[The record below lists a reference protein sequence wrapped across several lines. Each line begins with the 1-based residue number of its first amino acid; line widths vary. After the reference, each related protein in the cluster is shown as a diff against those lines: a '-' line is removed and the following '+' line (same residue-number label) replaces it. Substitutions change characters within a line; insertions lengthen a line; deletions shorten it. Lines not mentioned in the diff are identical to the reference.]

1 MIDIKNLT
9 KVYNGKAAL
18 DDINLNIGDGQIVG
32 LVGENGSGK
41 TSLLRVLAGLERNY
55 KGSVKINEFRPG
67 GLTND
72 IVSYQPDHL
81 PLDKSMKI
89 NDIVALY
96 AKFYDDFN
104 ENKFYD
110 LLKGFDISPNLKLN
124 ECSKG
129 MREKIQIALSLSR
142 KAKVYLLDEPISGID
157 PKSRKMVIN
166 TIIENFD
173 YDGIL
178 LISTHLIAEIEKV
191 LDRAIFLKNGQ
202 IIVNESVD
210 DIRLKHNMGVEDYFA
225 EVM

>member
-9 KVYNGKAAL
+9 MVYNGKAAL
-18 DDINLNIGDGQIVG
+18 DNINLNIEDGQIVG

-41 TSLLRVLAGLERNY
+41 TTLLRILAGIERNY
-55 KGSVKINEFRPG
+55 MGSVKINGKKPG
-67 GLTND
+67 GRTNST
-72 IVSYQPDHL
+72 VSYQPDHL
-81 PLDKSMKI
+81 PLDKRTKI
-89 NDIVALY
+89 DNVVALY
-96 AKFYDDFN
+96 EKFYEDFN
-104 ENKFYD
+104 SKKFYD
-110 LLKGFDISPNLKLN
+110 LLKSFGISSDLKLN

-129 MREKIQIALSLSR
+129 MREKIQIALTLSR
-142 KAKVYLLDEPISGID
+142 KSKVYLLDEPISGVD

-191 LDRAIFLKNGQ
+191 LDRAIFVKNGQ
-202 IIVNESVD
+202 IIVDETVD
-210 DIRLKHNMGVEDYFA
+210 DIRLNHQMGVEDYFT